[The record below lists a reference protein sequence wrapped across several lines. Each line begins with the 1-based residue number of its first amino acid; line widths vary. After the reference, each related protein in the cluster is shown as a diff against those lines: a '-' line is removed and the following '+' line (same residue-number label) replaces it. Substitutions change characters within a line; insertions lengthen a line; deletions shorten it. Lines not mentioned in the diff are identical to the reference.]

1 MSYFIGIDISKS
13 SFNYSVVDEGC
24 KQIENGKLSMD
35 RNGFGEFKK
44 VTEKYKESIVACEST
59 GSFHINLISF
69 LLTFKREVAIINPS
83 LIKRFSWS
91 VSLRKTKTD
100 EIDAYMIATFVCKNK
115 ENVNYLMLDDI
126 DSIVPIARLRESI
139 AKDIAKTKTQI
150 RQHLNITFPELER
163 NYNIF
168 TYSILNLLKSFPSAK
183 AIQGASNMK
192 IYRAIKH
199 KGAGRGVNVT
209 PKEIKKLAKNS
220 IGHASFEYETLV
232 EYDVE
237 HLLFLLEKMEK
248 IEKQFIDKINRS
260 RKDDIDILTSIK
272 GIGDITASYFIAEIG
287 NIDRFKNKK
296 KLIAYIGTDPSIAQS
311 GSSINRRGRIS
322 KKGSKSLRRTLYI
335 MAMGTI
341 RSNEYFKSYYLK
353 KRQEGMQHRKAIVA
367 LMNKLVRV
375 IYALLKKRERF
386 SLKKAKFH
394 SSFCANPSAC
404 SCSAAVYSP

>member
-1 MSYFIGIDISKS
+1 MSYFIGIDISKG

-24 KQIENGKLSMD
+24 KQIESKKLSMD
-35 RNGFGEFKK
+35 RNGFDEFKK
-44 VTEKYKESIVACEST
+44 VTEKYKDSIVACEST

-69 LLTFKREVAIINPS
+69 LLSFKREVALINPS
-83 LIKRFSWS
+83 LIKRFSSS

-115 ENVNYLMLDDI
+115 ENIHYLMLDDI

-139 AKDIAKTKTQI
+139 AKDIAKTKTQLK
-150 RQHLNITFPELER
+150 QHVNITFPELER

-168 TYSILNLLKSFPSAK
+168 TYSILNLLKCFPSAK
-183 AIQGASNMK
+183 AVKEASTMK

-199 KGAGRGVNVT
+199 KSAGRDVSIT
-209 PKEIKKLAKNS
+209 PKEIKELAKNS
-220 IGHASFEYETLV
+220 IGHASFEYEALV

-237 HLLFLLEKMEK
+237 HLLFLLDKMEK
-248 IEKQFIDKINRS
+248 IEKQFIDRINRS
-260 RKDDIDILTSIK
+260 RRDDVDILTSIK
-272 GIGDITASYFIAEIG
+272 GIGDVTASYFIAEIG
-287 NIDRFKNKK
+287 NIERFRNKR

-311 GSSINRRGRIS
+311 GSSINRRGKIS

-341 RSNEYFKSYYLK
+341 RSNEYFKDYYLK

-375 IYALLKKRERF
+375 IYALLKKREKF
-386 SLKKAKFH
+386 SLKKANSF
-394 SSFCANPSAC
+394 SSSTANPSAC
-404 SCSAAVYSP
+404 SCSAVCSP

>member
-1 MSYFIGIDISKS
+1 MSYFIGIDISKG

-24 KQIENGKLSMD
+24 KQIESNKLSMD
-35 RNGFGEFKK
+35 RGGFDELKK
-44 VTEKYKESIVACEST
+44 VAEKYKDSIVACEST

-69 LLTFKREVAIINPS
+69 LLSFKREVALINPS
-83 LIKRFSWS
+83 LIKRFSSS

-115 ENVNYLMLDDI
+115 ENIHYLILDDI

-139 AKDIAKTKTQI
+139 AKDIAKTKTQLK
-150 RQHLNITFPELER
+150 QHVNITFPELER

-168 TYSILNLLKSFPSAK
+168 TYSILNLLKHFPSAK
-183 AIQGASNMK
+183 AVKKASTMK

-199 KGAGRGVNVT
+199 KSAGRDVSIT
-209 PKEIKKLAKNS
+209 PKEIKELAKNS
-220 IGHASFEYETLV
+220 IGHASFEYEALV

-237 HLLFLLEKMEK
+237 HLLFLLDKMEK
-248 IEKQFIDKINRS
+248 IEKQFIDRINRS
-260 RKDDIDILTSIK
+260 RRDDVDILTSIK

-287 NIDRFKNKK
+287 NIERFRNKR

-311 GSSINRRGRIS
+311 GSSINRRGKIS

-341 RSNEYFKSYYLK
+341 RSNEYFKDYYLK

-375 IYALLKKRERF
+375 IYALLKKREKF
-386 SLKKAKFH
+386 SLKKANSF
-394 SSFCANPSAC
+394 SSSTANPSAC
-404 SCSAAVYSP
+404 SCSAVCSP